1 MKKSR
6 ISNAFV
12 FGTLGVLLALNA
24 YAEGDACPTAD
35 CAAEA
40 KSIAEP
46 IALTTTAPVTVAPVG
61 ELAGVSVLIDKTI
74 KIMTADVDEM
84 AASVFKAN
92 KKMIKPD
99 DEAEAKVSIRKSVI
113 QQLEMQAILEREC
126 DKESITVTDKERDDF
141 FAKVTGGEST
151 YEKIAEESNM
161 PVEKFLE
168 FFTKNIRI
176 EKLLNSKI
184 ADLPKPTDEEVKA
197 RFDQVVEANPE
208 SVKTPESVEASHVL
222 IKVDEATKDEEAK
235 KKIDAIRIKLVEGA
249 DFAEVAKE
257 NSDCPS
263 KDKGGSLGEFGR
275 GQMVPEFEEAAFTQ
289 KIGEV
294 GPVVKTQFGYHI
306 IKVDSKKEA
315 GEVKFDD
322 VKEQIAESIVK
333 ESANKIRSE
342 FIAGLRDAAQ
352 IENLE
357 APVVSDPMQAQPKE
371 LPEWAR

>member
-6 ISNAFV
+6 ISNAFI
-12 FGTLGVLLALNA
+12 FGTLGVLLAINA

-35 CAAEA
+35 CDAEA

-46 IALTTTAPVTVAPVG
+46 IALTTAVPAAAVPAK
-61 ELAGVSVLIDKTI
+61 ELEGVSVLIDKTI
-74 KIMTADVDEM
+74 KIMTSDVDEM
-84 AASVFKAN
+84 AAAVFKAN
-92 KKMIKPD
+92 QKMIQPD
-99 DEAEAKVSIRKSVI
+99 DEAEAKASIRKSVI
-113 QQLEMQAILEREC
+113 QQLVMQAILEREC
-126 DKESITVTDKERDDF
+126 DKESIDVTDKERDDF
-141 FAKVTGGEST
+141 FAKVTGGKST
-151 YEKIAEESNM
+151 YEQVAEESNM
-161 PVEKFLE
+161 PLEKFLE
-168 FFTKNIRI
+168 FFNKNIRI

-184 ADLPKPTDEEVKA
+184 AALPEPTDEEVKA

-222 IKVDEATKDEEAK
+222 IKVDEDTKDEDAK
-235 KKIDAIRIKLVEGA
+235 KKIDAIRIKLLEGA

-257 NSDCPS
+257 SSDCPS
-263 KDKGGSLGEFGR
+263 KAEGGSLGEFGR
-275 GQMVPEFEEAAFTQ
+275 GQMVKEFEEAAFTQ

-315 GEVKFDD
+315 GEIKFDD
-322 VKEQIAESIVK
+322 VKEQIAESMVK

-342 FIAGLRDAAQ
+342 FIEGLRDAAQ

-371 LPEWAR
+371 VPEWAQ